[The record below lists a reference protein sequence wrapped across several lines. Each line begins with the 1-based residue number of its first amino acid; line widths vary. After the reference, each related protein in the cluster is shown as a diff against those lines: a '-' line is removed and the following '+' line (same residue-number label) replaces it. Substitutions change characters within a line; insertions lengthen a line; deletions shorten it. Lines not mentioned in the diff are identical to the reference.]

1 MKHLPSPVPYRED
14 INGIRAWAII
24 AVLLFHFQLPGFDAG
39 FLGVDIFFVISG
51 FLMTAII
58 VKGLERNNFS
68 IWTFYMARARRIL
81 PALMVV
87 IVVLLALGW
96 FWLSTPDYQALGTQS
111 AHALFFLSNFLF
123 NDQAGYF
130 DAAAHEKWLL
140 HTWSLAVEAQF
151 YVLFPIFLALLW
163 KFKPGIKTLL
173 WGLGLLFI
181 ASLTLSIAL
190 SNLNPVAAFYLLP
203 TRSWELVAGG
213 LVFLIGREVTSL
225 QRFAKLMLWSGFALW
240 LLAFLVLDE
249 RYTWPSA
256 WALLPVLGTAL
267 IMLANQTQA
276 KLTVNPIAQW
286 LGDRSYSLYLWHWP
300 LVVVLYF
307 AGLQN
312 DGLWISGAIA
322 LSLILAHLSYH
333 LVEVPT
339 RSYLGASGL
348 RKEVF
353 ALVIGV
359 LVIGFGAVAIQ
370 NIAFVNRL
378 PLTVEIA
385 AAEENNRYARV
396 GECFIEARDEGMPV
410 GCIEAA
416 DKVNPLSHQPLSAL
430 IIGDSHSYAT
440 LSALAQASKNKVK
453 FWGVTSCPTV
463 FGAKYMTGNMPENKK
478 DMCFLF
484 NDWIKDEIANMDHRL
499 PLVIV
504 NRTSLYLWGPN
515 EHTALLN
522 KPKIYFEREPASSDD
537 EAFIKEFQHKIIE
550 AACFYK
556 KDRPVYLLRPL
567 PEMGVNVPKTLAR
580 NLMFGLNADIKMPL
594 EEYHERHKWVWE
606 AQDQAA
612 QQCGVQILDPLPYL
626 CDDQYCYG
634 SRNGRPLYF
643 DDDHLSEYG
652 NKYLVPMF
660 EQVFRDQLAK
670 D

>member
-1 MKHLPSPVPYRED
+1 MKHLPSPVAYRED
-14 INGIRAWAII
+14 INGLRAWAVI
-24 AVLLFHFQLPGFDAG
+24 AVLLFHFQLPGLGAG
-39 FLGVDIFFVISG
+39 FFGVDVFFVISG

-68 IWTFYMARARRIL
+68 IWKFYMARARRIL
-81 PALMVV
+81 PALMAM
-87 IVVLLALGW
+87 ILVLLALGW
-96 FWLSTPDYQALGTQS
+96 FWLSTPDYKALGTQS
-111 AHALFFLSNFLF
+111 VHALFFLSNFLF

-130 DAAAHEKWLL
+130 DAASHEKWLL

-151 YVLFPIFLALLW
+151 YLLFPIFLIILW
-163 KFKPGIKTLL
+163 KIKPQFKTLF
-173 WGLGLLFI
+173 WGLGWVFI
-181 ASLTLSIAL
+181 ASFVLSIYVTGWK
-190 SNLNPVAAFYLLP
+190 PTAAFYLLP
-203 TRSWELVAGG
+203 TRGWELAAGG
-213 LVFLIGREVTSL
+213 LAFLIGREVLAL
-225 QRFAKLMLWSGFALW
+225 QRFAKPLFWSGFALW
-240 LLAFLVLDE
+240 SLAFVLLDSS
-249 RYTWPSA
+249 YAWPSG
-256 WALLPVLGTAL
+256 WALLPVLGTVL
-267 IMLANQTQA
+267 IILANQSQV
-276 KLTVNPIAQW
+276 KLTANPIAQW

-300 LVVVLYF
+300 LVVALYF

-312 DGLWISGAIA
+312 DGLWISGAIVT
-322 LSLILAHLSYH
+322 SLVLAHLSYH

-353 ALVIGV
+353 AIVIGV

-370 NIAFVNRL
+370 NIAFENRL
-378 PLTVEIA
+378 PVMVEIA

-396 GECFIEARDEGMPV
+396 GECFIEARDEGMPA
-410 GCIEAA
+410 GCIETA
-416 DKVNPLSHQPLSAL
+416 DKVNPLIHQPLSAL

-440 LSALAQASKNKVK
+440 VSALAQASANKVK

-463 FGAKYMTGNMPENKK
+463 FGAQYMAGEMPEHKK
-478 DMCFLF
+478 DMCLLF

-515 EHTALLN
+515 ENHALLN
-522 KPKIYFEREPASSDD
+522 KPKIYFEREPVSSDD

-580 NLMFGLNADIKMPL
+580 NLMFGLNDDISISL
-594 EEYHERHKWVWE
+594 DQYHERHKLIWD

-612 QQCGVQILDPLPYL
+612 KQCGVKILDPLPYL
-626 CDDQYCYG
+626 CDNQYCYG
-634 SRNGRPLYF
+634 SKNGRPLYF

>member
-1 MKHLPSPVPYRED
+1 MKHLPSPVAYRED
-14 INGIRAWAII
+14 INGMRAWAVI

-58 VKGLERNNFS
+58 VKGLERDNFS
-68 IWTFYMARARRIL
+68 ILTFYMARARRIL
-81 PALMVV
+81 PALMVM
-87 IVVLLALGW
+87 IGVLLALGW
-96 FWLSTPDYQALGTQS
+96 FWLSTPDYQALATQS
-111 AHALFFLSNFLF
+111 VHALFFLSNFLF
-123 NDQAGYF
+123 NEQAGYF
-130 DAAAHEKWLL
+130 DVAAHEKWLL

-151 YVLFPIFLALLW
+151 YLLFPIFLVWLW

-181 ASLTLSIAL
+181 ASLSMSIVL
-190 SNLNPVAAFYLLP
+190 SNIKAVAAFYLLP

-213 LVFLIGREVTSL
+213 LVFLIGREVISL
-225 QRFAKLMLWSGFALW
+225 QRFAMPMLWSGFALW
-240 LLAFLVLDE
+240 LLAFLLLDE
-249 RYTWPSA
+249 GYSWPSA

-276 KLTVNPIAQW
+276 KLTVNPITQW

-300 LVVVLYF
+300 LVVALYF

-312 DGLWISGAIA
+312 DWLWISGAVA
-322 LSLILAHLSYH
+322 LSLVLAHLSYH

-339 RSYLGASGL
+339 RVYLSGSGL

-353 ALVIGV
+353 AIAVGA
-359 LVIGFGAVAIQ
+359 LVIGFASIAIQ
-370 NIAFVNRL
+370 NIAFEQRL
-378 PLTVEIA
+378 PAMVEIA
-385 AAEENNRYARV
+385 AAEENNRYPRIE
-396 GECFIEARDEGMPV
+396 ECFIEARHDGMPA

-416 DKVNPLSHQPLSAL
+416 DKVNTLGHQSLSAL

-440 LSALAQASKNKVK
+440 VSALAQSSENSVK

-463 FGAKYMTGNMPENKK
+463 FGAKYMAGQMPENKS
-478 DMCFLF
+478 DMCLLF
-484 NDWIKDEIANMDHRL
+484 NEWIKGEIAGMDYRL

-515 EHTALLN
+515 EQPASLN
-522 KPKIYFEREPASSDD
+522 KPKVYFDRAPAGSDD
-537 EAFIKEFQHKIIE
+537 EGFINEFQNKIIE

-556 KDRPVYLLRPL
+556 KDRPVYLLRPI

-580 NLMFGLNADIKMPL
+580 NLMLGLDADIKIPL
-594 EEYHERHKWVWE
+594 EDYHQRHKWAWE
-606 AQDQAA
+606 AQDRAVEL
-612 QQCGVQILDPLPYL
+612 CGVKILNPLPYL

-652 NKYLVPMF
+652 NKFLVPMF
-660 EQVFRDQLAK
+660 EQVFFDQLAT